1 MTSFPMKCSAETK
14 KGLFKTMASVQDSV
28 AQACQSYFQRF
39 RRSTH
44 VTPKSFLNF
53 ISSYKDVYTRK
64 QDEIGDM
71 SVRMDNGLIKLLEA
85 AESVAEL
92 SKDLTVMEKELEVA
106 NQKADKVLIEVT
118 TAASE
123 AERVKAKVMKTKEA
137 CEKMVVEI
145 AEEKRVAEE
154 KLEAAR
160 PALEE
165 AEEALNTVKPANIA
179 TVRKLGRPPH
189 LIMRVMDAVL
199 ILFRKKLLKHEP
211 DPTVPSPLPS
221 WQESLKVMSGTTFL
235 TSLLQYPKDTINDE
249 MVELLEPYLT
259 MEDYNMGTAMRVCS
273 DVAGLLAWTKA
284 MAFFFGVN
292 KEVLPLKM
300 NLVIAGNRLRS
311 AQKELETAEAKLKR
325 KERSLKSCKDMY
337 CAAVSE
343 KQRLA
348 DQADN
353 CRRKMTAASTLING
367 LTGEKERWTVTSKHL
382 KDQLGRL
389 IGDTLLAC
397 GFISY
402 SGPFNQE
409 YRLQLMTAWKGL
421 LKQKNVSFTK
431 DLNVISMLVDTD
443 EMSEWSLQGLPND
456 ELSLQNASIVTKG
469 RSYPLLVDPQVLALL
484 FKKNSLLES
493 FLLLSGSGKELD
505 HIQESAQ
512 RSPNHKSKSQVLP
525 NSSGGQSVTW
535 PAVAD

>member
-1 MTSFPMKCSAETK
+1 MSRYQPWPKEALVSVASHFMSSFPIKCSAETK
-14 KGLFKTMASVQDSV
+14 KSLYKTMASVQDSV

-39 RRSTH
+39 RRTTH

-53 ISSYKDVYTRK
+53 ISSYKDVYSRK
-64 QDEIGDM
+64 HEEIGDM

-92 SKDLTVMEKELEVA
+92 SKELLVMEKELEVA
-106 NQKADKVLIEVT
+106 NLKAEKVLQEVT
-118 TAASE
+118 VAAGD
-123 AERVKAKVMKTKEA
+123 AEKVKNKVMITKEA
-137 CEKMVVEI
+137 CEKLVREI

-154 KLEAAR
+154 KLEDAR

-199 ILFRKKLLKHEP
+199 ILFRKKMLKHEP
-211 DPTVPSPLPS
+211 DPTVPCPLPS
-221 WQESLKVMSGTTFL
+221 WQDALKVMSGTSFL
-235 TSLLQYPKDTINDE
+235 SLLLNYPKDTINDE

-259 MEDYNMGTAMRVCS
+259 MEDYNMATALRVCS
-273 DVAGLLAWTKA
+273 DVAGLLCWTQS
-284 MAFFFGVN
+284 MAVFFGIN

-300 NLVIAGNRLRS
+300 NLVIAGNRLK
-311 AQKELETAEAKLKR
+311 AAETELITTEAKLTK
-325 KERSLKSCKDMY
+325 KEKSLKKCKDMY
-337 CAAVSE
+337 CGAVSE

-348 DQADN
+348 NQADN
-353 CRRKMTAASTLING
+353 CRKKMTSASTLING
-367 LTGEKERWTVTSKHL
+367 LTGEKERWTVTSKNL

-409 YRLQLMTAWKGL
+409 YRNQLMTAWKSL
-421 LKQKNVSFTK
+421 LKSKNVSFTK
-431 DLNVISMLVDTD
+431 DLNVVTMLVDTD

-469 RSYPLLVDPQVLALL
+469 RSYPLLVDPQVFPLVIALTKL
-484 FKKNSLLES
+484 
-493 FLLLSGSGKELD
+493 
-505 HIQESAQ
+505 
-512 RSPNHKSKSQVLP
+512 
-525 NSSGGQSVTW
+525 
-535 PAVAD
+535 

>member
-1 MTSFPMKCSAETK
+1 
-14 KGLFKTMASVQDSV
+14 
-28 AQACQSYFQRF
+28 
-39 RRSTH
+39 
-44 VTPKSFLNF
+44 
-53 ISSYKDVYTRK
+53 
-64 QDEIGDM
+64 
-71 SVRMDNGLIKLLEA
+71 
-85 AESVAEL
+85 
-92 SKDLTVMEKELEVA
+92 
-106 NQKADKVLIEVT
+106 
-118 TAASE
+118 
-123 AERVKAKVMKTKEA
+123 
-137 CEKMVVEI
+137 
-145 AEEKRVAEE
+145 
-154 KLEAAR
+154 
-160 PALEE
+160 
-165 AEEALNTVKPANIA
+165 
-179 TVRKLGRPPH
+179 
-189 LIMRVMDAVL
+189 
-199 ILFRKKLLKHEP
+199 
-211 DPTVPSPLPS
+211 
-221 WQESLKVMSGTTFL
+221 MSGTTFL

-469 RSYPLLVDPQVLALL
+469 RSYPLLVDPQV
-484 FKKNSLLES
+484 
-493 FLLLSGSGKELD
+493 
-505 HIQESAQ
+505 
-512 RSPNHKSKSQVLP
+512 
-525 NSSGGQSVTW
+525 
-535 PAVAD
+535 

>member
-1 MTSFPMKCSAETK
+1 MSSFSMKCSTETK
-14 KGLFKTMASVQDSV
+14 KGLFKTMASLQDSV

-53 ISSYKDVYTRK
+53 ISSYKDVYSRK
-64 QDEIGDM
+64 HDEIGDM

-85 AESVAEL
+85 AESVAVL
-92 SKDLTVMEKELEVA
+92 SKELTVMEKELEVA
-106 NQKADKVLIEVT
+106 NLKAAKVLAEVT
-118 TAASE
+118 TAASD
-123 AERVKAKVMKTKEA
+123 AERVKNKVMKTKEA
-137 CEKMVVEI
+137 CEKMVVMIE
-145 AEEKRVAEE
+145 EEKRSAEE

-189 LIMRVMDAVL
+189 LIMRVMDCVC
-199 ILFRKKLLKHEP
+199 ILFRRKLVKHEP
-211 DPTVPSPLPS
+211 DPTVPCPLPS
-221 WQESLKVMSGTTFL
+221 WSEALKVMSGTSFL
-235 TSLLQYPKDTINDE
+235 ASLLQYPKDTINDE

-259 MEDYNMGTAMRVCS
+259 MEDYNVGTAMRVCS
-273 DVAGLLAWTKA
+273 DVAGLLTWTKS
-284 MAFFFGVN
+284 MSFFFGVN

-300 NLVIAGNRLRS
+300 SLVLAGNRLRS
-311 AQKELETAEAKLKR
+311 AQKELEQAEAKLER
-325 KERSLKSCKDMY
+325 KEAGLRACKDMY
-337 CAAVSE
+337 CAAVAE
-343 KQRLA
+343 KQKLA
-348 DQADN
+348 NQAEN
-353 CRRKMTAASTLING
+353 CRRKMTSASTLING

-409 YRLQLMTAWKGL
+409 YRGQLMIAWKGL
-421 LKQKNVSFTK
+421 LKSKNISFTK
-431 DLNVISMLVDTD
+431 ELDVVTMLVDTD

-469 RSYPLLVDPQVLALL
+469 RSYPLLVDPQVKIKLL
-484 FKKNSLLES
+484 VS
-493 FLLLSGSGKELD
+493 
-505 HIQESAQ
+505 
-512 RSPNHKSKSQVLP
+512 
-525 NSSGGQSVTW
+525 
-535 PAVAD
+535 